1 MNVKNVLLKFIECIN
16 EKNYAQADKYLKL
29 VVTEKMKA
37 RIKNAIAT
45 QNIF

>member
-1 MNVKNVLLKFIECIN
+1 MSQKQAIKKIIRYIS

-29 VVTEKMKA
+29 IVTEKMKS
-37 RIKNAIAT
+37 RIRKAIAT